1 MAEENRTIHP
11 SEEVIES
18 VSTARETYA
27 PVVKV
32 PFSPTGLGI
41 DLKHDVDLIG
51 RAGRVVRA
59 GLYPILSANGELGYI
74 DQEGLGE
81 QLSSLIEE
89 KKKSGDYEETEI
101 DGKRA
106 GAISGEVK
114 LKLDIKPLVLGDRA
128 VNAIEVFVSIAI
140 YTSETEDDAR
150 ELFNTFYSTG
160 DDSSKGDT
168 GLERDSLPKIDP
180 GSIEKLDYPLDKVN
194 GKIWTLIESGSIPNG
209 KIDVARTGSK
219 TQIPVFYSVDFS
231 KLEEDGV
238 SLSKKLEPYDERVY
252 IAAAALYNTGRE
264 IMTLQQIYSAMGYS
278 GDASFTDNQKIN
290 DSLTKMARTIIRIDN
305 RREAETYKY
314 DHFTYDGYLLP
325 MERVTAMSGGNIT
338 GSAIH
343 VFREPPAITFARQ
356 RKQITTVD
364 VHLLESPLSK
374 TDANIRLEDYLIRR
388 IARIKKDGS
397 KTSNKILFETVFKN
411 VGAATSMQ
419 RTRTRDKIK
428 KLLEHYKQKQFVKN
442 FKVKNDGVEIFY

>member
-1 MAEENRTIHP
+1 MTEEKRTANP
-11 SEEVIES
+11 SEEVIER
-18 VSTARETYA
+18 VSIARETYA
-27 PVVKV
+27 PIVSV
-32 PFSPTGLGI
+32 PFSPTGKGI
-41 DLKHDVDLIG
+41 SLKQDVELVGKRGTVIH
-51 RAGRVVRA
+51 AGV
-59 GLYPILSANGELGYI
+59 YPILSADGELGYV
-74 DQEGLGE
+74 DLEDMHGE
-81 QLSSLIEE
+81 LSRLIEE
-89 KKKSGDYEETEI
+89 KKESGDYEEIEI
-101 DGKRA
+101 DGKRT
-106 GAISGEVK
+106 GAIKGETK
-114 LKLDIKPLVLGDRA
+114 LTLNIKPLLIDGKPL
-128 VNAIEVFVSIAI
+128 NALEVIINVALYSA
-140 YTSETEDDAR
+140 ETEDDAR

-264 IMTLQQIYSAMGYS
+264 IMTIQQIYSAMGYS

-290 DSLTKMARTIIRIDN
+290 DSLTKMARTIIKIDN

-364 VHLLESPLSK
+364 VRLLESPLSK

-411 VGAATSMQ
+411 VGAETSMQ
-419 RTRTRDKIK
+419 RKRTRDKIK
-428 KLLEHYKQKQFVKN
+428 KLLEHYKQNRFVKN